1 VDTLGEGH
9 SGAVTKYVTENDM
22 RQRETFT
29 ATITQLF
36 GDPSLQLGGY
46 S

>member
-1 VDTLGEGH
+1 MI
-9 SGAVTKYVTENDM
+9 TKYVTENVM
-22 RQRETFT
+22 KQRETFT
-29 ATITQLF
+29 STITQLF